1 LTKTEEVQLP
11 LLSLRLSR
19 RVQNSLK
26 FDDNGTTL
34 VLVCVTK
41 SGQSISRLAL
51 REFRTNSLEKDDV
64 FRPEFY
70 CNIVFH
76 GSKKED
82 LHIEPGALEELAMWK
97 TKTRTFF
104 IGDPTA
110 NISPGPYAFSRGRT
124 WQPWRIYHDSNGTFM
139 CTFKPSPKGT
149 GK

>member
-1 LTKTEEVQLP
+1 MTVGDVQYLLTKTEEVQLP

-82 LHIEPGALEELAMWK
+82 VHIA
-97 TKTRTFF
+97 
-104 IGDPTA
+104 
-110 NISPGPYAFSRGRT
+110 
-124 WQPWRIYHDSNGTFM
+124 WR
-139 CTFKPSPKGT
+139 P
-149 GK
+149 